1 MTCVTFDALFDGLM
15 AEIVLSSQLFTQPY
29 QQKVNQRIAFL
40 VGNSQ
45 KMSVLAN
52 GTKQFVRESV

>member
-1 MTCVTFDALFDGLM
+1 M